1 MYPVNW
7 LFGYNG
13 NLPLKDTS
21 PTDRALIQETTV
33 EPYRPTNVFVQFI
46 RHRVVRF
53 SPISPK
59 KSVRLWGYL
68 TVCPPFPNLKE
79 PTDIRWDLWR
89 TLCYW
94 KTHLSRLLNNFY
106 KKKQQGRDS
115 SVGIK
120 TGRRAEQPKYR
131 VSILDWGRIISLLRS
146 VKTGSGDH
154 PASYSMGAGDR
165 LALGK
170 AAGVWSWPL
179 HAEMKLTSAAMPP
192 LPHAPSCTQGQLYL
206 HNQKNMTEAMAAK
219 LTLVLKKICNYRC
232 WISIKFS

>member
-1 MYPVNW
+1 MHVYAPEPIHVYWHACVRPWAHPRVLICMCTPLSPSTCTDMHVYAPEPIHVYWYACVRPWAHPHRPLVAAGLYYFVSRVHDVPNVPVWSIQNTVMYPVNW

-106 KKKQQGRDS
+106 KKNNRVGTAQ
-115 SVGIK
+115 SV
-120 TGRRAEQPKYR
+120 
-131 VSILDWGRIISLLRS
+131 
-146 VKTGSGDH
+146 
-154 PASYSMGAGDR
+154 
-165 LALGK
+165 
-170 AAGVWSWPL
+170 
-179 HAEMKLTSAAMPP
+179 
-192 LPHAPSCTQGQLYL
+192 
-206 HNQKNMTEAMAAK
+206 
-219 LTLVLKKICNYRC
+219 
-232 WISIKFS
+232 